1 MDVTIRDSIEQKRR
15 QRGCDDAKR
24 REKGREKANFQIK
37 GQGLTARNMTIM

>member
-1 MDVTIRDSIEQKRR
+1 LEILLSRR
-15 QRGCDDAKR
+15 EDKEDDDAKG